1 MSPPT
6 NLVRLVDLLLR
17 KAKMCDSVM
26 KNMKTFKNNSIL
38 RSNNKLGTVN
48 EQEFFIIID
57 HILICMNIGASK
69 VKSHLTSSV
78 RVTFIRARKNIFV

>member
-1 MSPPT
+1 
-6 NLVRLVDLLLR
+6 
-17 KAKMCDSVM
+17 M